1 MGTIMGVP
9 KRLTDIQKRFAELHV
24 YHEGRK
30 TPYECAVEAGY
41 AEDSARVRASE
52 LRNPQRYPLVVQYI
66 GELREEIQQKYEVTF
81 EKHIKEL
88 ARLREEIQD
97 KYAVTFEKHIKEL
110 ARLREEALKKGSF
123 SSAVNAEV
131 ARGKAGGLYI
141 EQKIIKTGKLE
152 DLTEQELESRMKQ
165 IINEYSPI
173 LNAKPI
179 EELKKEVKAMK
190 PVVGNKH
197 TTVPLRPLKRLQC
210 DPGSTS
216 NEESMLEGKSK

>member
-9 KRLTDIQKRFAELHV
+9 KRLTDIQKRFSELHV

-88 ARLREEIQD
+88 ARLREE
-97 KYAVTFEKHIKEL
+97 
-110 ARLREEALKKGSF
+110 ALKKGSF
-123 SSAVNAEV
+123 SSAVNAEIG
-131 ARGKAGGLYI
+131 RGKAAGLYI

-152 DLTEQELESRMKQ
+152 DLTEQELEARMKQ
-165 IINEYSPI
+165 IIKEYSPI
-173 LNAKPI
+173 LDAKPI
-179 EELKKEVKAMK
+179 EEIKKEVKEMERLPGPK
-190 PVVGNKH
+190 NKDI
-197 TTVPLRPLKRLQC
+197 TVPLRPLKRLQS
-210 DPGSTS
+210 DPGATS
-216 NEESMLEGKSK
+216 

>member
-1 MGTIMGVP
+1 MGVP

-66 GELREEIQQKYEVTF
+66 GELREEIQ
-81 EKHIKEL
+81 
-88 ARLREEIQD
+88 D

-152 DLTEQELESRMKQ
+152 DLTEKELESRMKQ
-165 IINEYSPI
+165 IIEEYSPI
-173 LNAKPI
+173 LDAKPI
-179 EELKKEVKAMK
+179 EELKKKVKEKDKLPA
-190 PVVGNKH
+190 PTNKDK
-197 TTVPLRPLKRLQC
+197 TVPLQPLKRLQS
-210 DPGSTS
+210 DLGSTS
-216 NEESMLEGKSK
+216 

>member
-1 MGTIMGVP
+1 MGTIMAGVP
-9 KRLTDIQKRFAELHV
+9 KRLTDIQKRFSELYV
-24 YHEGRK
+24 YNEGRK
-30 TPYECAVEAGY
+30 TPYESAVEAGY

-66 GELREEIQQKYEVTF
+66 REEIQKKYE
-81 EKHIKEL
+81 
-88 ARLREEIQD
+88 
-97 KYAVTFEKHIKEL
+97 VTFEKHIKEL

-152 DLTEQELESRMKQ
+152 DLTEQELEARMKQ
-165 IINEYSPI
+165 IIQEYAPI
-173 LNAKPI
+173 LDAKPI

-190 PVVGNKH
+190 PVLESKD
-197 TTVPLRPLKRLQC
+197 TIVPLRPLKRLQS
-210 DPGSTS
+210 DQGSTS
-216 NEESMLEGKSK
+216 TEESTSEDKST

>member
-1 MGTIMGVP
+1 MGVP
-9 KRLTDIQKRFAELHV
+9 KRLTDIQKRVAELHV

-66 GELREEIQQKYEVTF
+66 GE
-81 EKHIKEL
+81 
-88 ARLREEIQD
+88 LREEIQD

-152 DLTEQELESRMKQ
+152 DMTEQELESRMKQ
-165 IINEYSPI
+165 IIDEYAPI

-179 EELKKEVKAMK
+179 EEIKKEVKAMK
-190 PVVGNKH
+190 PVSRNKD
-197 TTVPLRPLKRLQC
+197 TTVPLKPLKRLQA
-210 DPGSTS
+210 DQGSTS
-216 NEESMLEGKSK
+216 

>member
-66 GELREEIQQKYEVTF
+66 GELREEIQ
-81 EKHIKEL
+81 
-88 ARLREEIQD
+88 D

-152 DLTEQELESRMKQ
+152 DLTEKELESRMKQ
-165 IINEYSPI
+165 IIEEYSPI
-173 LNAKPI
+173 LDAKPI
-179 EELKKEVKAMK
+179 EELKKKVKEKDKLPA
-190 PVVGNKH
+190 PTNKDK
-197 TTVPLRPLKRLQC
+197 TVPLQPLKQLQS
-210 DPGSTS
+210 DLGSTS
-216 NEESMLEGKSK
+216 